1 MYVLYWVKELSGL
14 MFSLHQAQFLVL
26 FWLAHINKTPIIY
39 SPKKAAFRAVVSSP
53 NCRDA
58 FHSRFY
64 ANIGNAILKTT
75 PKIGFVFQNLRF
87 VRCNLNIKI
96 ICFL

>member
-39 SPKKAAFRAVVSSP
+39 SPKKAALSSEFLKHTVGMPFIPDFTPILETPFLKLHQKLDLYFRIYV
-53 NCRDA
+53 
-58 FHSRFY
+58 
-64 ANIGNAILKTT
+64 L
-75 PKIGFVFQNLRF
+75 
-87 VRCNLNIKI
+87 
-96 ICFL
+96 